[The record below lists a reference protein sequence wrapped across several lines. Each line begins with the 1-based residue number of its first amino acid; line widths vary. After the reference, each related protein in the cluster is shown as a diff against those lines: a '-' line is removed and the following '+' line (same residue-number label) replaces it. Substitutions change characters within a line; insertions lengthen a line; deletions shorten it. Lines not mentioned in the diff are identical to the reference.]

1 MEIGISW
8 LELKKNDKKL
18 KKYSSETTIHSYT
31 KLTIILG
38 LCTFDNSNWGDTF
51 ETFDHI

>member
-8 LELKKNDKKL
+8 LELKKNDKQL
-18 KKYSSETTIHSYT
+18 KKYSSETTINSYT
-31 KLTIILG
+31 KLTIKLG

-51 ETFDHI
+51 DNIYF